1 MIKQSEILK
10 AARDKLK
17 TICEIPIY
25 LSEVVENFKS
35 PCFFLK
41 LIKKIQPENESA
53 NRFSNDC
60 LLIVAYYEQKGV
72 DRALNLYDIQDA
84 VILSFWRG
92 FKVGK
97 RYLHLQEIQ
106 CDFEGSNTE
115 DIVYVAMNFSY
126 FDVDNAEETL
136 PLIGKV
142 YQSERLKG
150 TEQYHCKI
158 GVDENGEIKNADG

>member
-1 MIKQSEILK
+1 MIRQSEILK
-10 AARDKLK
+10 VARDKLK
-17 TICEIPIY
+17 SISKIPIY
-25 LSEVVENFKS
+25 LGEVIENFES

-41 LIKKIQPENESA
+41 LIKKAQPENEAA

-60 LLIVAYYEQKGV
+60 LLVVAYYEQKGV

-84 VILSFWRG
+84 IITSFWKG

-106 CDFEGSNTE
+106 CDFEGNKAE
-115 DIVYVAMNFSY
+115 DIVYVAMYFSY
-126 FDVDNAEETL
+126 FEVVDDDEQL
-136 PLIGKV
+136 PLIGKIN
-142 YQSERLKG
+142 QSERLKG

-158 GVDENGEIKNADG
+158 GVEENGKIEDANG